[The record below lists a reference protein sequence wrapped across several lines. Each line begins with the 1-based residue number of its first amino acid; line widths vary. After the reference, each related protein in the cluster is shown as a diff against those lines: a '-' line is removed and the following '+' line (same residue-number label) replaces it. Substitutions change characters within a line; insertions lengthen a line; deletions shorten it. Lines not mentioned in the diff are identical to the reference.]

1 MSGSIHKTA
10 VVIDAMNF
18 RRAGVE
24 SFLTAWAQYEDV
36 DLISIPPE
44 LAREKLGEDMDCRIM
59 IYNAGGTPFSSP
71 GVLAEINELHMLRPN
86 AALVVVTDDASL
98 DGVSAAI
105 NAGAQGYFDNAMS
118 PALALLAL
126 SFVLHGGTYFP
137 PTAIL
142 NGRSAT
148 VSPHHSCG
156 ATNGQHGI
164 PACSG
169 KRCGD
174 DHVEIDAE
182 PSTLTGKQDTVVKT
196 AQPQMTVRQEAVISC
211 LCIGDSNKVIARK
224 LGMTE
229 TTVKV
234 HVREVMRKLGASNRT
249 QVAIFAARNGLGSRG
264 VADLLSQDASDGDVS
279 SRPRH

>member
-44 LAREKLGEDMDCRIM
+44 LARETLGEDMDCRMM
-59 IYNAGGTPFSSP
+59 IYNAGGAPFSSP
-71 GVLAEINELHMLRPN
+71 GVLAEINELHMLRPS

-98 DGVSAAI
+98 DSVSAAI
-105 NAGAQGYFDNAMS
+105 NAGAQGYLDNSMR

-126 SFVLHGGTYFP
+126 SFVLRGGTYFP

-142 NGRSAT
+142 NGRSAA
-148 VSPHHSCG
+148 VSLHHSCG
-156 ATNGQHGI
+156 ASNGQRGI
-164 PACSG
+164 PAYSG
-169 KRCGD
+169 KRCDNG
-174 DHVEIDAE
+174 HVEIDAE
-182 PSTLTGKQDTVVKT
+182 PSSLIGSEETVAKT
-196 AQPQMTVRQEAVISC
+196 AQPQMTARQEAVISC
-211 LCIGDSNKVIARK
+211 LCGGDSNKVIARK

-234 HVREVMRKLGASNRT
+234 HVREVMRKLGVSNRT

-264 VADLLSQDASDGDVS
+264 VADLLYQDASDGDVS
-279 SRPRH
+279 SRRRH